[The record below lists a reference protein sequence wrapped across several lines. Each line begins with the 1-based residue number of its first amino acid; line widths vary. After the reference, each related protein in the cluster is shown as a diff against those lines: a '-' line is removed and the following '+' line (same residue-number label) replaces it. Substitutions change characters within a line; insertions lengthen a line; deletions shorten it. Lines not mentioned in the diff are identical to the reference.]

1 MTKEEQDIIDAI
13 WGDDATEKDIADAKL
28 IIADIQKMSAIMA
41 SRVEAGK
48 IAIVPNITLH

>member
-13 WGDDATEKDIADAKL
+13 WGNDATEKDIADARL
-28 IIADIQKMSAIMA
+28 IIADIQKMAAIMA

-48 IAIVPNITLH
+48 MAIVPNVTLH

>member
-1 MTKEEQDIIDAI
+1 MTLEEQDIIDAI

>member
-1 MTKEEQDIIDAI
+1 MTLEEQEIIDAI
-13 WGDDATEKDIADAKL
+13 WGDDATEKDIADARL

-48 IAIVPNITLH
+48 IAVIPNITLH